1 MDSTLSSGRQIFD
14 SGQVER
20 ARRYHRPVYLV
31 RVVGIALGLLVLG
44 LLAFG
49 GPGDRLFDLVD
60 GLPWWG
66 EALAFSALVA
76 LVGALVATPIAFW
89 RGYLHER
96 RWGFSTQTVGAWAW
110 DRVKGV
116 VIGLVLTAV
125 PMLGLVASPHL
136 FPSWWPLVA
145 AVGGAAVVFVV
156 SFLAPVL
163 LEPVFNRFAPLEDE
177 ELADDLRALAD
188 RAGVPVREVLVAD
201 ASRRTR
207 KHNAYV
213 SGIGKTRRVVV
224 WDTLLERDEP
234 GELRLVV
241 AHELGHRRFRHVT
254 VWTALTMAGT
264 ALFVLGLWLLLQWDA
279 LLSAIG
285 ADGPGDPR
293 VIPFVLFAAAVAEL
307 VVQPFALALSR
318 RWERDAD
325 RFSLELTRDP
335 EAYEATHRNLALS
348 NLGDLDPPRAA
359 YLFFFSHPSAP
370 ERLAAGRRWAERLAT
385 TSPSDRASRSAVS
398 A

>member
-1 MDSTLSSGRQIFD
+1 MDTTLSSGRQIFD

-31 RVVGIALGLLVLG
+31 RVAGIALGLLILGFLSFGVL
-44 LLAFG
+44 
-49 GPGDRLFDLVD
+49 GDRLFDLVD

-66 EALAFSALVA
+66 EALAFSALVG
-76 LVGALVATPIAFW
+76 LVGALLATPFAFW

-96 RWGFSTQTVGAWAW
+96 RWGFSTQTLGGWAA
-110 DRVKGV
+110 DRAKGV
-116 VIGLVLTAV
+116 GIGLVLTAI
-125 PMLGLVASPHL
+125 PMLGLIAAAHL
-136 FPSWWPLVA
+136 FPSLWPVVA
-145 AVGGAAVVFVV
+145 ALGGAAVVFVL
-156 SFLAPVL
+156 SFLAPIL
-163 LEPVFNRFAPLEDE
+163 LEPVFNRFSPLEDRA
-177 ELADDLRALAD
+177 LADDLRRLAD
-188 RAGVPVREVLVAD
+188 RAGVPVRDVLVAD

-224 WDTLLERDEP
+224 WDTLLQRGQP

-241 AHELGHRRFRHVT
+241 AHELGHRRFRHVAT
-254 VWTALTMAGT
+254 WTALTMAGT
-264 ALFVLGLWLLLQWDA
+264 ALFVLGLWLLLRWDA
-279 LLSAIG
+279 LLAAIG

-293 VIPFVLFAAAVAEL
+293 VIPFVLFAGAVAEL
-307 VVQPFALALSR
+307 ALQPFALALSR

-359 YLFFFSHPSAP
+359 YVFFFSHPSAP
-370 ERLAAGRRWAERLAT
+370 ERLAAGRAWSGRHPRDPAT
-385 TSPSDRASRSAVS
+385 V
-398 A
+398 